1 MLMQYRHGVIQQGK
15 ASSHEAA
22 ENFDFMYSLY
32 ESCKMHNFKDIKV
45 AVAGIGYVG
54 LIIATLLPQHH
65 HVIAVKQ
72 FIYKLNYIY
81 ATAS

>member
-22 ENFDFMYSLY
+22 ENFAFMYSLY
-32 ESCKMHNFKDIKV
+32 ESYKMNDLKDIKI

-54 LIIATLLPQHH
+54 LSIVTLLSQRDYVMVVEAIH
-65 HVIAVKQ
+65 I
-72 FIYKLNYIY
+72 
-81 ATAS
+81 

>member
-32 ESCKMHNFKDIKV
+32 ESCKMNDFKDIKI
-45 AVAGIGYVG
+45 AVVGIGYVG
-54 LIIATLLPQHH
+54 LSIVTLLSQHD
-65 HVIAVKQ
+65 HV
-72 FIYKLNYIY
+72 
-81 ATAS
+81 TALDTIHI

>member
-1 MLMQYRHGVIQQGK
+1 MQYCHGVIQQGK
-15 ASSHEAA
+15 VSSHEDA
-22 ENFDFMYSLY
+22 ENFAFMYSLY
-32 ESCKMHNFKDIKV
+32 ESCKMNDFKDIKI
-45 AVAGIGYVG
+45 AVVGIGYVG
-54 LIIATLLPQHH
+54 LNIATLLPQHH

>member
-15 ASSHEAA
+15 ASSYEAA
-22 ENFDFMYSLY
+22 ENFAFMYSLY
-32 ESCKMHNFKDIKV
+32 ESCKMNNFKDIKI
-45 AVAGIGYVG
+45 AVVGIGYVG

>member
-1 MLMQYRHGVIQQGK
+1 MK
-15 ASSHEAA
+15 
-22 ENFDFMYSLY
+22 NF
-32 ESCKMHNFKDIKV
+32 NDIKI

-54 LIIATLLPQHH
+54 LSIATLLSQHH
-65 HVIAVKQ
+65 HVTAVKQ

>member
-32 ESCKMHNFKDIKV
+32 ESCKMNDFKNIKI
-45 AVAGIGYVG
+45 AVVGIGYVG
-54 LIIATLLPQHH
+54 LSIVTLLSQRD
-65 HVIAVKQ
+65 HVMVVEAIH
-72 FIYKLNYIY
+72 I
-81 ATAS
+81 

>member
-32 ESCKMHNFKDIKV
+32 ESCKMNNFKNINI
-45 AVAGIGYVG
+45 AVVGIGYVG
-54 LIIATLLPQHH
+54 LNIATLLSQHH
-65 HVIAVKQ
+65 HVTAVDA
-72 FIYKLNYIY
+72 FHI
-81 ATAS
+81 

>member
-1 MLMQYRHGVIQQGK
+1 MK
-15 ASSHEAA
+15 
-22 ENFDFMYSLY
+22 NF
-32 ESCKMHNFKDIKV
+32 NDIKV
-45 AVAGIGYVG
+45 AVVGIGYVG

>member
-22 ENFDFMYSLY
+22 ENFAFMYSLY
-32 ESCKMHNFKDIKV
+32 ESCKMNNFKDIKI
-45 AVAGIGYVG
+45 AVVGIGYVG
-54 LIIATLLPQHH
+54 LSIVTLLSQLN
-65 HVIAVKQ
+65 HVTAVKQ
-72 FIYKLNYIY
+72 FIYKPNYIY

>member
-32 ESCKMHNFKDIKV
+32 ESCKMNVFKDIKV
-45 AVAGIGYVG
+45 AVAGTGYVG
-54 LIIATLLPQHH
+54 LSIVTLLSQRDYVMVVEAIH
-65 HVIAVKQ
+65 I
-72 FIYKLNYIY
+72 
-81 ATAS
+81 